1 VVPQEGHL
9 PWIALRPFLKVT
21 VLVEVISLF
30 FLSFTQKARV
40 MIRDAV
46 SLDIRWAVQLCI
58 LSYEEM
64 LTYED
69 PEHHRKFQTATVAA
83 DPPQVI
89 NKVRAPRGR

>member
-1 VVPQEGHL
+1 VILNKVVPQEGHL

-40 MIRDAV
+40 MIRNAA

-58 LSYEEM
+58 LSYEDI
-64 LTYED
+64 LTYQCSSSTTGSD
-69 PEHHRKFQTATVAA
+69 SKQP
-83 DPPQVI
+83 D
-89 NKVRAPRGR
+89 